1 MGAAGIVIPSK
12 EVLCV
17 AIKLSGG
24 GWGRKWIILILIL
37 GAGNFYRL
45 GGT

>member
-1 MGAAGIVIPSK
+1 MGTAGIVIPSK

-24 GWGRKWIILILIL
+24 GEGNGWIIIL
-37 GAGNFYRL
+37 GARETL
-45 GGT
+45 